1 MGRVEAVQTN
11 LMLSTR
17 LWIAHGAI
25 EKIKESA
32 TELTTAAERLRF
44 REGQVRVTT
53 GQVGTEIKWH
63 VQTPSF
69 SSLFVAVEQL
79 RNAQTPI
86 VLRFFVSG
94 WFEEFFNSADEANRR
109 IEEIISRGDRHFP
122 VKTFIEEVD
131 PTKSGLA
138 TVLVDIL
145 SAKHPPADYSV
156 DCIYNKIAD
165 RFDVDRIGAKSPIAK
180 FYGTFLTSF
189 PCAGTSYSDRVS
201 EGYRHVLSTGKPR
214 TDHVLAAFRLPDNE
228 VHWVPYHRLIL
239 PREKGGKGDSVSVV
253 SQISAINFKVI

>member
-1 MGRVEAVQTN
+1 
-11 LMLSTR
+11 MLATR
-17 LWIAHGAI
+17 FWIVHGSI
-25 EKIKESA
+25 EKTKEG
-32 TELTTAAERLRF
+32 AAELSAAVERVRF

-69 SSLFVAVEQL
+69 SSLFLAVEQL

-94 WFEEFFNSADEANRR
+94 WFEEFYNSSSEASRR
-109 IEEIISRGDRHFP
+109 IDEIISRGDRHFP
-122 VKTFIEEVD
+122 IKTFIEQIE
-131 PTKSGLA
+131 PSKSGLA
-138 TVLVDIL
+138 TVLADVL
-145 SAKHPPADYSV
+145 TAKHSPADYSV
-156 DCIYNKIAD
+156 DCLYNKTAD

-239 PREKGGKGDSVSVV
+239 PALKSNKGDSVSVI
-253 SQISAINFKVI
+253 SQISPINFKVI